1 MLSLTLPPEL
11 PLPLLL
17 SLGFVVGLLSGLLG
31 IGGGWLI
38 TPSLNAFG
46 LPMTSAVATGLAQM
60 SGTSL
65 LALNRHRKHGNVDFK
80 LGIIIGI
87 SMILSVNFG
96 KSILLYL
103 EKSGHAGLLTRGLY
117 ITLLSAVSFGM
128 FKELFQ
134 KKEKGKTFFLTF
146 FFSFLKK
153 GPIVDL
159 PRFKIKAHLLLLI
172 FLGIFAGLLSG
183 IMGVGGGFILVP
195 AITFLLGLPTL
206 AAVATSLVCV
216 FFSGASGSYFYTLAG
231 KVHWKIALIIIAG
244 SFFGSLI
251 GVSSTKY
258 IKERSLRFLFALL
271 TLCAAFSALFKQF
284 NLPQLAKVVIVMPA
298 GVILIYSLGAFI
310 SGKSK
315 EKKERPSPK

>member
-1 MLSLTLPPEL
+1 MLSLTLPAEL

-80 LGIIIGI
+80 LGLIIGV
-87 SMILSVNFG
+87 SMILSVNIG

-103 EKSGHAGLLTRGLY
+103 EKSGYAGLLTRGLY
-117 ITLLSAVSFGM
+117 ITLLSTISIAM
-128 FKELFQ
+128 FKELLQ
-134 KKEKGKTFFLTF
+134 KKEKEKTFFLA

-153 GPIVDL
+153 GPTVNL
-159 PRFKIKAHLLLLI
+159 PRFKTEAHLLLLV
-172 FLGIFAGLLSG
+172 FLGVFAGLLSG

-195 AITFLLGLPTL
+195 AITFLFGLPTL

-216 FFSGASGSYFYTLAG
+216 FFAGASGSYFYTLAG

-244 SFFGSLI
+244 SFFGSMI

-258 IKERSLRFLFALL
+258 IKERSLRFLFAFL
-271 TLCAAFSALFKQF
+271 TLSAAFSSVFKQF
-284 NLPQLAKVVIVMPA
+284 DLPQLAKVTITIPA
-298 GVILIYSLGAFI
+298 GMILLYSLGALI
-310 SGKSK
+310 SGKTK
-315 EKKERPSPK
+315 EKKNVTSPK

>member
-1 MLSLTLPPEL
+1 MLSLTLPTEL

-80 LGIIIGI
+80 LGSIIGV
-87 SMILSVNFG
+87 SMILSVNIG

-103 EKSGHAGLLTRGLY
+103 EKSGYAGLLTRGLY
-117 ITLLSAVSFGM
+117 ITLLSTISFAM
-128 FKELFQ
+128 FRELLQ
-134 KKEKGKTFFLTF
+134 KKEKSFFLTF

-153 GPIVDL
+153 GPIVNL
-159 PRFKIKAHLLLLI
+159 PRFKTEAHLLLLV
-172 FLGIFAGLLSG
+172 FLGAFAGLLSG

-258 IKERSLRFLFALL
+258 IKERSLRFLFAFL
-271 TLCAAFSALFKQF
+271 TLCAAFSSLFKQF
-284 NLPQLAKVVIVMPA
+284 DLPQLAKVAISVPA
-298 GVILIYSLGAFI
+298 GLILLYSLSAFI
-310 SGKSK
+310 SGKFK
-315 EKKERPSPK
+315 EKKDVASLK